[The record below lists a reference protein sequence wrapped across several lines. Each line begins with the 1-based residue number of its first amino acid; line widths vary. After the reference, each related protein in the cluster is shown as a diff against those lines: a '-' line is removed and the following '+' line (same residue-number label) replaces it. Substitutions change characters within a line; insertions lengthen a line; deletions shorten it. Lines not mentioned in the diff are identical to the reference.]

1 MKQEEKGKDYCKR
14 GRSFDSFE
22 RSFQVPEGIDTDKIA
37 AGFKWSIVGDPAQER
52 GSTEGSEENRGE
64 RADKAAAGEQ
74 SKAKI
79 DAVSKGATPC
89 V

>member
-1 MKQEEKGKDYCKR
+1 M
-14 GRSFDSFE
+14 
-22 RSFQVPEGIDTDKIA
+22 
-37 AGFKWSIVGDPAQER
+37 SIVNDAAEER
-52 GSTEGSEENRGE
+52 GSTEVGEENRGE